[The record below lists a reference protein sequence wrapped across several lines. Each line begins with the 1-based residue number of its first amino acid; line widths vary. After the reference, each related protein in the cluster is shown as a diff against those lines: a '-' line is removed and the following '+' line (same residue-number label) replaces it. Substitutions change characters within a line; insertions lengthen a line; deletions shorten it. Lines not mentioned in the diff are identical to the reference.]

1 MHKLYHWHPVRS
13 KLNSM
18 DIVLNFYKDLPFNIK
33 SQPWSPQSKILVN
46 KYHPDTLKLALHSQ
60 NIIDIGCGPGHLINS
75 LNYHCNNAQSSHSIR
90 KFCGIDFNQTAITY
104 GKIQAARYKLDTEF
118 QVKDVFK
125 LNEESFRLDKMEK
138 VFLISI
144 GALHHTKNCI
154 EAIQIILNSI
164 SKKKNISF
172 LIGLYHLGGRK
183 PFLTHFNN
191 LKDSGASEEDLRREF
206 ARLRG
211 ISSDNLQ
218 DESWFQDQVNH
229 PRETSHT
236 LVEIFPFFEAAGFY
250 LDSTSVDN
258 FEKSSLEDLYK
269 LELHMQDKA
278 AQRLRQNSYYPGF
291 FTCLFK
297 NY

>member
-1 MHKLYHWHPVRS
+1 MP
-13 KLNSM
+13 

-46 KYHPDTLKLALHSQ
+46 KYHPDTLKLASQHQ

-75 LNYHCNNAQSSHSIR
+75 LNYHCNNAQSVPINR
-90 KFCGIDFNQTAITY
+90 KFLGIDYNQTAITY
-104 GKIQAARYKLDTEF
+104 GKIQAGIYKLDTEF
-118 QVKDVFK
+118 QVKDIFQLK
-125 LNEESFRLDKMEK
+125 EENFRLDKNEK

-154 EAIQIILNSI
+154 EAIQIILNLI
-164 SKKKNISF
+164 SKNKKVSF
-172 LIGLYHLGGRK
+172 LIGLYHLWGRE
-183 PFLTHFNN
+183 PFLTHFKN
-191 LKDSGASEEDLRREF
+191 LKDSGASEQDLQREF
-206 ARLRG
+206 NRLRG
-211 ISSDNLQ
+211 VSSDNLQ

-236 LVEIFPFFEAAGFY
+236 LAEIFPFFETAGFY
-250 LDSTSVDN
+250 LDSTSVNN
-258 FEKSSLEDLYK
+258 FEKSTPEDLYK
-269 LELHMQDKA
+269 LELHMKDKA
-278 AQRLRQNSYYPGF
+278 AQRLQQSSYYPGF